1 MKIDCLTKILCST
14 LIFRF
19 DKNFAKFRQ
28 ILVSRLMKISSFLAI
43 GYISTDNWSNGHFY
57 QLVLTFLQENPIEII
72 STHNEYVNSRG

>member
-43 GYISTDNWSNGHFY
+43 GYISTDNWSDGHFY
-57 QLVLTFLQENPIEII
+57 QLVLTFLQENPSEII